1 MAKLKKIKKKLASS
15 TASPKKYGIIRETVD
30 TIVVAVVFWAI
41 IKTFIIQSFYIPTGS
56 MMDTLKPHDRIMVNK
71 FYYRFKSPARFD
83 VIVFKSPE
91 KPYIDFIKRVIG
103 LPGDLLERKHGHL
116 YINGKKIEE
125 PFIKDI
131 YYLDV
136 LQFFSEMA
144 KNYIKVPGAGTT
156 YDLEGEDRMLG
167 IIVAKYDG
175 HKVDIKKD
183 GSVLIDGKKAKY
195 YIAEKDYL
203 FMMGDNRNNS
213 RDSRFWG
220 PLPVDYIRGKALIKI
235 WPLHRFGLIR

>member
-1 MAKLKKIKKKLASS
+1 MAKLKKIKKEIGSFVAF
-15 TASPKKYGIIRETVD
+15 PKKYGIIKI
-30 TIVVAVVFWAI
+30 IVGAVVFLRI
-41 IKTFIIQSFYIPTGS
+41 IKTFIIQIYYIPTGS
-56 MMDTLKPHDRIMVNK
+56 MMDTFKPYARIMVNK

-83 VIVFKSPE
+83 VIVFKFPE

-125 PFIKDI
+125 PFIKDVH
-131 YYLDV
+131 YVNV
-136 LQFFSEMA
+136 LQFFSEKP
-144 KNYIKVPGAGTT
+144 KNYVKVPTIGTT
-156 YDLEGEDRMLG
+156 YDLKGKDRMLG

-220 PLPVDYIRGKALIKI
+220 PLPVDYIRGKALIKTQK
-235 WPLHRFGLIR
+235 WLN